1 MDNGLIP
8 AKLLYALA
16 RKRKWGESHTAYENM
31 LRQFKSEAFGKHGM
45 KIVEGI
51 AEEIIRFSE
60 EPMTLWSDPSHVRFH
75 GHSGVGF
82 ATQHCRMA
90 NLAPKCHADAMTL
103 RTAQGTRIR
112 CFGQRMV
119 CYVRKANIR
128 MWLIRKSSF
137 RLIAIESCQLEDSS

>member
-103 RTAQGTRIR
+103 RRVRGLSQWLNSVACSKCCIR
-112 CFGQRMV
+112 CGSFG
-119 CYVRKANIR
+119 
-128 MWLIRKSSF
+128 KSD
-137 RLIAIESCQLEDSS
+137 IEKND

>member
-1 MDNGLIP
+1 
-8 AKLLYALA
+8 
-16 RKRKWGESHTAYENM
+16 
-31 LRQFKSEAFGKHGM
+31 
-45 KIVEGI
+45 
-51 AEEIIRFSE
+51 
-60 EPMTLWSDPSHVRFH
+60 MTLWSDPGHVRFH
-75 GHSGVGF
+75 GHPGVGF

-128 MWLIRKSSF
+128 MRLIRESSF
-137 RLIAIESCQLEDSS
+137 RQRAKISRAVVLEFS